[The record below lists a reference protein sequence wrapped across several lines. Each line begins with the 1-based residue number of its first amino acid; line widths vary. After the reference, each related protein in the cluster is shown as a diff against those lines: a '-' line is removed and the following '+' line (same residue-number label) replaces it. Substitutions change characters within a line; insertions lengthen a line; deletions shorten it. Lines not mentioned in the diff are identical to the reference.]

1 MAPAFF
7 YNSARQAR
15 TLDEYEQL
23 LRKKKL
29 NPNPARAKSWHVA
42 SSFLA
47 RRICFYPQ
55 QPMDTT
61 VYRGLQMRTI
71 EWHAGKII
79 TIDQTRL
86 PNETIMI
93 EMEDCREVAEAI
105 KQMKIRGAPLLGV
118 TTAFGLALT
127 AQNSKSTTKASLIN
141 ELEQSA
147 KILKETRPTAVNLFW
162 GIDRILNRAK
172 ESNENVQRIVAL
184 VIAEAQKIADEDVAA
199 NRLIGKNGSELIH
212 DGDVIL
218 THCNAGALATVDYG
232 TALGVIRAASEQGK
246 KLRVIATETRPLL
259 QGARL
264 TAYELQKDGIPVT
277 LITDNMV
284 GYVMYRKMVDEVV
297 VGADRIVSDAVIN
310 KIGTFT
316 VAVLAKKHGIPFYVA
331 APKSTFDLARK
342 SSDIIIEERNP
353 DEVTHIGSV
362 RIAPKGVN
370 ALNPAFDVTPLD
382 YVTAI
387 VCESGILYKGD
398 FRKFGNNA
406 LNKHKH

>member
-1 MAPAFF
+1 
-7 YNSARQAR
+7 
-15 TLDEYEQL
+15 
-23 LRKKKL
+23 
-29 NPNPARAKSWHVA
+29 
-42 SSFLA
+42 
-47 RRICFYPQ
+47 
-55 QPMDTT
+55 
-61 VYRGLQMRTI
+61 MRTI
-71 EWHAGKII
+71 EWHAGKIT

-105 KQMKIRGAPLLGV
+105 RQMKIRGAPLLGV
-118 TTAFGLALT
+118 ATAFGLALT
-127 AQNSKSTTKASLIN
+127 AQNSKAKTKKSLIS
-141 ELEQSA
+141 ELERSA
-147 KILKETRPTAVNLFW
+147 RILKKTRPTAVNLFW

-172 ESNENVQRIVAL
+172 ESSENVQRIVAL

-246 KLRVIATETRPLL
+246 ELRVMATETRPLL

-284 GYVMYRKMVDEVV
+284 GYVMYRKMVDEVI

-331 APKSTFDLARK
+331 APKSTFDLARR
-342 SSDIIIEERNP
+342 SSDVIIEERNP
-353 DEVTHIGSV
+353 EEVTHIGSV

-387 VCESGILYKGD
+387 VCESGILYKDD
-398 FRKFGNNA
+398 FRKFGSNCFE
-406 LNKHKH
+406 